1 MIETFE
7 GDYPNKSNLQTK
19 IASKCRIYSNKDS
32 EEKSDTVSKKQIL
45 DIIKPIMDS
54 ANDLY
59 KEKESKDINNL
70 VASDLIEYTAAR
82 ASYELCSKLLS
93 DLNIKLEKVTNVS
106 TAERKIFFVDGL
118 EDE

>member
-7 GDYPNKSNLQTK
+7 GDYPNESNLQTK

-32 EEKSDTVSKKQIL
+32 EEKSDMVSKQQIL
-45 DIIKPIMDS
+45 NIIKPILDS

-59 KEKESKDINNL
+59 KEKENKDINKL

-82 ASYELCSKLLS
+82 ATYELCSKLLS
-93 DLNIKLEKVTNVS
+93 DLNIKDKNTTNVS
-106 TAERKIFFVDGL
+106 TAGRKIFFVDGL
-118 EDE
+118 ENE